1 MELRVTLT
9 PVMDKDRDVIDSDSR
24 DIVSSAKNTDTLLI
38 SVTPVT
44 DSPEVLVED
53 PEIADT
59 KNALT

>member
-1 MELRVTLT
+1 
-9 PVMDKDRDVIDSDSR
+9 MDKDKDVIDSDSR

-44 DSPEVLVED
+44 DSPEVLEED